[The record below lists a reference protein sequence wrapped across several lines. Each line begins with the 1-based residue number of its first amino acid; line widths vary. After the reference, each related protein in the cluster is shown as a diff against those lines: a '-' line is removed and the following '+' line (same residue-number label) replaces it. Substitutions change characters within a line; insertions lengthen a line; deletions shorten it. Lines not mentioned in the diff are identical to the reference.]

1 MDSVKQWSA
10 LICLSCM
17 ICVLV
22 EFLIPPGKIG
32 KTMNMVLG
40 IFMLT
45 AFITPFTIKNGLF
58 DIDFKKISSSEK
70 LCEQKNV
77 IENLNSQITDVA
89 KQNVE
94 AIISRTLKDI
104 EVSPKK
110 IQTFMDTNE
119 TGCIVM
125 IKCKIHLN
133 ENQNNLKEKVK
144 SEVENKLKIKTE
156 VITDM

>member
-1 MDSVKQWSA
+1 MDSVRQWSV
-10 LICLSCM
+10 LICVSCM
-17 ICVLV
+17 ICILV

-40 IFMLT
+40 VFMLA
-45 AFITPFTIKNGLF
+45 AFITPFTNKNGLF

-70 LCEQKNV
+70 THEQKNV

-89 KQNVE
+89 KQNIE
-94 AIISRTLKDI
+94 AVIMRTLRDM
-104 EVSPKK
+104 EVCPKK

-125 IKCKIHLN
+125 IRCKIYLN

-156 VITDM
+156 VIVDV